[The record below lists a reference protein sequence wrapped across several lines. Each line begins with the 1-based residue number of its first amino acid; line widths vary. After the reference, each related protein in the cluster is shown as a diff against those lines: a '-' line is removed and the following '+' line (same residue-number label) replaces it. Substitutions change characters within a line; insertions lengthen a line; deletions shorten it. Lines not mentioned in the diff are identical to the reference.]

1 MNFATRLC
9 LMVPMAALMIGTAT
23 ADDAQTT
30 AGPAQATANKSDE
43 GLQEVIVTAQKRS
56 ESIKDVPYSIS
67 AVSGD
72 QLQAQH
78 IEDFEDVTRAIPGV
92 SFQSGSVQ
100 GQDNI
105 TIRGIG
111 SETGSAA
118 IGIYLDDVPIVT
130 QNPWQAITYTGATE
144 PHFFDMSRI
153 EVLRG
158 PQGTLYGASSLGGAI
173 RYISNPPDLTET
185 GVTLRS
191 DLSHTKHGGTNY
203 DEQAIFNVVLDP
215 GVLAIRFGVDF
226 GQDSG
231 WINHYKFIDCDLD
244 CQAGTANST
253 FGALDQSAVNAQD
266 NLVARFSALWR
277 PTDTLSATAALF
289 YQRQYSQDTSVF
301 YPFMGLWNEDK
312 LVPERGLD
320 EMYVG
325 SLTIANDF
333 HWADLTSVSSWF
345 VRENEKVTD
354 GTVYNSNY
362 IGYLLDFS
370 FPNTM
375 AQCPGC
381 GAAFDDLPGPA
392 NQNQRTQTLSQEFR
406 LASKTEAES
415 GRPYTWIGGL
425 FVSDKSI
432 GVTDNEFVEGANALF
447 NQIYGPYGD
456 TIENTFGV
464 AAPGDN
470 FGWAV
475 INEDEKQYSA
485 FGEFSYSLTSA
496 LKATVGERYVVSRTY
511 WDYGSGTG
519 YFTEGVPSSHN
530 AANYTGNTPKFN
542 LTYKLNDDVNVYAE
556 AAKGYRIGGFI
567 EPQSDNGFCTADY
580 AAIGIDAAHLP
591 LSYAS
596 DSLWNYEA
604 GVKGSLFGNR
614 LTVDASAFYVD
625 WKNVQQTISLA
636 CGNTYT
642 SNFGTAISTGG
653 ELEIKGK
660 VTNDLTVSLN
670 AGTTHAYLS
679 SVTPDSGTTTGQ
691 DLLNTPSWSANTS
704 VEYGHNLASG
714 LRLFSRVDYDWVGPS
729 YGSYNVTDVDYKR
742 PSYSIM
748 NITAGV
754 SLGNL
759 ELALY
764 GKNVLDDTKVIQ
776 HVTINWLESGYTL
789 HPLTFGVT
797 ANWSFDKPTN

>member
-1 MNFATRLC
+1 MNATRAC
-9 LMVPMAALMIGTAT
+9 LLVLSMAFTAGAAA

-30 AGPAQATANKSDE
+30 AGPSAGSSNNSDQ

-72 QLQAQH
+72 QLLQQH
-78 IEDFEDVTRAIPGV
+78 TQDIEDLTRAIPGV
-92 SFQSGSVQ
+92 SFGSGSVQ

-111 SETGSAA
+111 SQTGSAA
-118 IGIYLDDVPIVT
+118 IGLYLDDVPIVT
-130 QNPWQAITYTGATE
+130 QNPWQPGTYTGATE
-144 PHFFDMSRI
+144 PHFFDMSRV

-173 RYISNPPDLTET
+173 RYISNQPDLNDT

-203 DEQAIFNVVLDP
+203 DEQAIFNVALDP

-231 WINHYKFIDCDLD
+231 WINHYQFLDCDLA

-253 FGALDQSAVNAQD
+253 FGALDQTAVNAQD

-277 PTDTLSATAALF
+277 PTDTLSATGSIF

-301 YPFMGLWNEDK
+301 YPFMGLWNQNK

-325 SLTIANDF
+325 AFTLTNDF

-354 GTVYNSNY
+354 GTYYNSDY
-362 IGYLLDFS
+362 IGYLLDFQ
-370 FPNTM
+370 FPTTM

-406 LASKTEAES
+406 LTSKTEAES

-432 GVTDNEFVEGANALF
+432 GVTDNEFVTGANALF
-447 NQIYGPYGD
+447 NQVYGPFGD
-456 TIENTFGV
+456 TILNTFGV
-464 AAPGDN
+464 EAPGDN
-470 FGWAV
+470 FGWAN
-475 INEDEKQYSA
+475 INEDERQYAA
-485 FGEFSYSLTSA
+485 FGEFSYSITGS
-496 LKATVGERYVVSRTY
+496 LKATVGERYVAARTY

-530 AANYTGNTPKFN
+530 HGSYTGNTPKFD
-542 LTYKLNDDVNVYAE
+542 LTYKLNDDVNLYAE
-556 AAKGYRIGGFI
+556 AAKGYRIGGFV
-567 EPQSDNGFCTADY
+567 EPQSDNGFCTADF
-580 AAIGIDAAHLP
+580 AAIGVDAAHLP
-591 LSYAS
+591 LTFAS
-596 DSLWNYEA
+596 DSLWNYEG
-604 GVKGSLFGNR
+604 GVKAALFDNR
-614 LTVDASAFYVD
+614 LSVNASAFYVD
-625 WKNVQQTISLA
+625 WKNVQQTITLP
-636 CGNTYT
+636 CGVPYT
-642 SNFGTAISTGG
+642 SNFGTAVSTGG

-660 VTNDLTVSLN
+660 VSNDLTLGLN
-670 AGTTHAYLS
+670 GGTTHAYLT
-679 SVTPDSGTTTGQ
+679 SVTPDSGATQGE
-691 DLLNTPSWSANTS
+691 DLLNTPSWSAS
-704 VEYGHNLASG
+704 SSADYSHVLPSG
-714 LRLFSRVDYDWVGPS
+714 VRLFSRLDYDWVGPS
-729 YGSYNVTDVDYKR
+729 HGSYSLDDADYNR
-742 PSYSIM
+742 PSYSVM
-748 NITAGV
+748 NLTAGIGI
-754 SLGNL
+754 GNL
-759 ELALY
+759 EVSLY
-764 GKNVLDDTKVIQ
+764 GKNMLDDTKIIQ
-776 HVTINWLESGYTL
+776 HVTINALESAYTL
-789 HPLTFGVT
+789 HPLTVGLT
-797 ANWSFDKPTN
+797 LNWSLDKPKN